1 MSDSL
6 LSAFDTLE
14 KEKGLSREVIK
25 SALEDALI
33 TAYKQHYGTNQNV
46 EIEFNQ
52 DKGTVAVYRVKEVV
66 EEVNNEEFEIS
77 LADAKE
83 IHRAYEP
90 GDRIRTEVTP
100 KNFGRIAAQSA
111 KQVIMQRLREAERSV
126 IYDEYIQYEDDLI
139 TGTVERQDNKFV
151 YINVGKVEAVMGQ
164 HDQMKGEQ
172 YHTHDRIKVYVS
184 KVEDST
190 KGPQIFV
197 SRTHPGL
204 VKRLFE
210 QEVPEIYDGTV
221 EIMSIAREAGDRSK
235 IAVRS
240 HDSNVDPVGTC
251 VGPRGQRV
259 QMIVSELG
267 GENMD
272 IVEWSSDPVELIKNA
287 LNPAQVLSV
296 TFEDED
302 TCTVIVPEY
311 QLSLAIGRRGQNVR
325 LAAKLTGYKIDI
337 KSDKDVDFIQ
347 DDEPILE
354 SDIEPDDFFSQLSGE
369 DGETNQEEVADDFFA
384 GFYEDEDPDNQDE

>member
-1 MSDSL
+1 MSDNL
-6 LSAFDTLE
+6 ISAFDNLE
-14 KEKGLSREVIK
+14 KEKGLSRNVIK

-46 EIEFNQ
+46 EIEFDQ
-52 DKGTVAVYRVKEVV
+52 TKGSVAVYRVKEVV
-66 EEVNNEEFEIS
+66 EEVNNDEFEIA
-77 LADAKE
+77 LEDAKE

-90 GDRIRTEVTP
+90 GDRIRKEVTP
-100 KNFGRIAAQSA
+100 KDFGRIAAQSA

-139 TGTVERQDNKFV
+139 NGTVERQDRKFV
-151 YINVGKVEAVMGQ
+151 YVNIGKVEAVMSQ
-164 HDQMKGEQ
+164 HDQMKGEE

-240 HDSNVDPVGTC
+240 HDENVDPVGTC

-259 QMIVSELG
+259 QMIVNELG

-272 IVEWSSDPVELIKNA
+272 IVEWNSDPAVLIKNA
-287 LNPAQVLSV
+287 LNPAQVLDV
-296 TFEDED
+296 TFDEEEEA
-302 TCTVIVPEY
+302 CTVIVPEY

-337 KSDKDVDFIQ
+337 KSDEEVNWQ
-347 DDEPILE
+347 SSDEEPLFE
-354 SDIEPDDFFSQLSGE
+354 QDIETDEFFDQLDDSTDEEAEESEDFFSDFYDESEE
-369 DGETNQEEVADDFFA
+369 DN
-384 GFYEDEDPDNQDE
+384 

>member
-1 MSDSL
+1 MSESL
-6 LSAFDTLE
+6 ISAFDNLE

-46 EIEFNQ
+46 EIEFDQ

-66 EEVNNEEFEIS
+66 ETVQNDEFEIS
-77 LADAKE
+77 LEEAKG
-83 IHRAYEP
+83 IHRAYES
-90 GDRIRTEVTP
+90 GDRIRREVTP
-100 KNFGRIAAQSA
+100 RDFGRIAAQSA

-126 IYDEYIQYEDDLI
+126 IYEEYIQYEDDMI
-139 TGTVERQDNKFV
+139 NGTVERQDNKFV
-151 YINVGKVEAVMGQ
+151 YVNIGKVEAVMSH
-164 HDQMKGEQ
+164 HDQMDGED

-184 KVEDST
+184 KVENST
-190 KGPQIFV
+190 KGPQIYV

-221 EIMSIAREAGDRSK
+221 EIMGIAREAGDRSK

-240 HDSNVDPVGTC
+240 HDANVDPVGTC

-259 QMIVSELG
+259 QVIVNELG

-272 IVEWSSDPVELIKNA
+272 IIEWHSDPAELIKNA
-287 LNPAQVLSV
+287 LNPAQVLNVS
-296 TFEDED
+296 FDEED
-302 TCTVIVPEY
+302 TCTVIVPDY

-337 KSDKDVDFIQ
+337 KSDQEVGYDPAEKTALKNDQPV
-347 DDEPILE
+347 
-354 SDIEPDDFFSQLSGE
+354 DDFYEQLSVAEANSE
-369 DGETNQEEVADDFFA
+369 DQAEDFFA
-384 GFYEDEDPDNQDE
+384 DFYSSEDDE